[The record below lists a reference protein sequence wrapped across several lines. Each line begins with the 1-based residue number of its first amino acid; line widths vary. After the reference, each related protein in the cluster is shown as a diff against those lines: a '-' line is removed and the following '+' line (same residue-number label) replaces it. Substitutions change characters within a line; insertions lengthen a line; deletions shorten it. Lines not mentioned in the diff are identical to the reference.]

1 MPKLTKRLIDET
13 PKPARDLFLWDD
25 LQAGFGLKISPADR
39 RTYVFQY
46 RVGGREARSR
56 RFTIGVHGDPWTVD
70 EARTECK
77 RLATMVDR
85 GEDPMLEQRRR
96 REEAVSLEVEEYVKA
111 FTNRYLKEHW
121 PASWRDGA
129 RVLTLHFVPRWRGYA
144 LSQIKRRDIANLMDT
159 LADRPGTARLTFAT
173 LRRMFKWAVERGDLE
188 HSPMVLMSGP
198 ATLKSRDR
206 VLTDAE
212 LRAVWLAAEQM
223 PFPFGPMYRL
233 LILTG
238 ARREEVAAMDWQEI
252 DLAAGTWTLPV
263 ARAKNNVAHIV
274 PLSMPARKIIEAIG
288 PKRKGLVFSTT
299 GKTAPSGFSKAKRRL
314 DELALQQLAIDAANA
329 GDDADE
335 VELVEFRVHDLR
347 RTLAT
352 GLQRLGV
359 RFEVTEAVLNHVS
372 GAKGGV
378 AGIYQRYHWSDEKRA
393 ALDAW
398 ARHVSDFLTPTPKG
412 SNIVLM
418 RRPGL

>member
-1 MPKLTKRLIDET
+1 MPKLTKKLVEGTAPI
-13 PKPARDLFLWDD
+13 ARDQFLWDEA
-25 LQAGFGLKISPADR
+25 LKGFGLKVSPAGR

-56 RFTIGVHGDPWTVD
+56 RFTIGVHGEPWTV
-70 EARTECK
+70 EQARTEGR

-85 GEDPMLEQRRR
+85 GEDPLLEERRR
-96 REEAVSLEVEEYVKA
+96 RQDAVSLEIEAYVDA
-111 FTNRYLKEHW
+111 FTNRYLKIHW
-121 PASWRDGA
+121 PSSWRDGA
-129 RVLTLHFVPRWRGYA
+129 AVLKLHFVPGWKGYA
-144 LSQIKRRDIANLMDT
+144 LSQVKRRDIALIMDR
-159 LADRPGTARLTFAT
+159 LADRPGAARLTFAT

-223 PFPFGPMYRL
+223 PMPFGPMYRL

-252 DLAAGTWTLPV
+252 DLAAGVWTLPV

-274 PLSMPARKIIEAIG
+274 PLSLPARQIIEALG

-314 DELALQQLAIDAANA
+314 DELALQQMKIEAANA
-329 GDDADE
+329 GGDPDE
-335 VELVEFRVHDLR
+335 VEMLQYRIHDLR

-352 GLQRLGV
+352 GLQRLGT

-378 AGIYQRYHWSDEKRA
+378 AGIYQRHHWSDEKRA

-398 ARHVSDFLTPTPKG
+398 AVHVLGLMAPTPQG
-412 SNIVLM
+412 ANVVPL
-418 RRPGL
+418 RRRTL

>member
-1 MPKLTKRLIDET
+1 MPKLTKRVVDGT
-13 PKPARDLFLWDD
+13 APGARDQFLWDD
-25 LQAGFGLKISPADR
+25 AMKGFGLKISPAGR
-39 RTYVFQY
+39 RTYVYQY

-56 RFTIGVHGDPWTVD
+56 RFTIGVHGAPWTVE
-70 EARTECK
+70 EARAECR

-85 GEDPMLEQRRR
+85 GEDPLLEERRR
-96 REEAVSLEVEEYVKA
+96 RKEAVSLEVEEYAKA
-111 FTNRYLKEHW
+111 FTDRYLKTHW
-121 PASWRDGA
+121 PASWQDGA

-144 LSQIKRRDIANLMDT
+144 LSQIKRRDIANLMDK

-206 VLTDAE
+206 VLNDAE

-252 DLAAGTWTLPV
+252 DLEAGTWTLPV

-274 PLSMPARKIIEAIG
+274 PLNMPARQILEAIG

-314 DELALQQLAIDAANA
+314 DELALQQLQIAAAQA
-329 GDDADE
+329 GEDADE
-335 VELVEFRVHDLR
+335 VKMTEFRIHDLR

-393 ALDAW
+393 ALEAW
-398 ARHVSDFLTPTPKG
+398 ALHVSGLLAPTPHG
-412 SNIVLM
+412 SNVVPL
-418 RRPGL
+418 RRRAL

>member
-1 MPKLTKRLIDET
+1 MLL
-13 PKPARDLFLWDD
+13 AL
-25 LQAGFGLKISPADR
+25 A
-39 RTYVFQY
+39 
-46 RVGGREARSR
+46 
-56 RFTIGVHGDPWTVD
+56 GDPWTV
-70 EARTECK
+70 EQARTECK
-77 RLATMVDR
+77 RLATLVDR
-85 GEDPMLEQRRR
+85 GEDPMLEERRR
-96 REEAVSLEVEEYVKA
+96 REEAVSLEIEDYVSA
-111 FTNRYLKEHW
+111 FTDRYLKQHW
-121 PASWRDGA
+121 PASWQDGA
-129 RVLTLHFVPRWRGYA
+129 RMLALHFVPRWRGYA

-159 LADRPGTARLTFAT
+159 LSDRPGAARLTFAT

-188 HSPMVLMSGP
+188 HSPMILMSGP
-198 ATLKSRDR
+198 TAPKSRDR
-206 VLTDAE
+206 VLSDVE

-238 ARREEVAAMDWQEI
+238 ARREEVAAMTWQEV
-252 DLAAGTWTLPV
+252 DLAAATWTLPV
-263 ARAKNNVAHIV
+263 DRAKNNVAHIV
-274 PLSMPARKIIEAIG
+274 PLSAPARQLLEALG
-288 PKRKGLVFSTT
+288 PRRRGLVFSTT

-314 DELALQQLAIDAANA
+314 DELTLQQLRIAAADA
-329 GDDADE
+329 GGQPED
-335 VELVEFRVHDLR
+335 VELEAFRVHDLR

-398 ARHVSDFLTPTPKG
+398 AGHVHGLLVPTPQA
-412 SNIVLM
+412 SNIVPLL
-418 RRPGL
+418 RQVV